1 MHEVGR
7 ILNFCWTEERRKR
20 FLAMVTF
27 FVWFNAQFLIPPTK
41 VHHNPTLLFSVSYH
55 IHRHSFARLA
65 PDATS
70 GLAHHPK
77 RRFEA
82 QESHFCM
89 RNVGALNFVAS
100 ISHSL
105 IPSNVLIHTTLQL
118 LLRLAI
124 WLTVC
129 FEEIS
134 IQTLLELTAALTLC
148 SFNKHQNVNWC
159 SKSDFLFVIQRCK
172 CYAWFIVSHPS
183 ICGGV
188 ARRSGGQQGGRRDSR
203 RLARW
208 APKTRP

>member
-1 MHEVGR
+1 MITTHARARPRREVPGP
-7 ILNFCWTEERRKR
+7 
-20 FLAMVTF
+20 A
-27 FVWFNAQFLIPPTK
+27 
-41 VHHNPTLLFSVSYH
+41 
-55 IHRHSFARLA
+55 
-65 PDATS
+65 
-70 GLAHHPK
+70 HPK

-82 QESHFCM
+82 HKSHSCM

-188 ARRSGGQQGGRRDSR
+188 ALRSGGQQGGRRDSR
-203 RLARW
+203 RVARW
-208 APKTRP
+208 APKTRPKSDMWIQHKEFPNGIYPCWDSSEIG